1 MCIHR
6 HGQRLRRADLEVRWM
21 KGGKVCFWEFVDISK
36 ASQPRSAQKWH
47 GITSPLLFFASL
59 FVLAFTP
66 LCPALCLHFLGLVR
80 YWLCSDGR
88 IWNNE
93 TISTPEP
100 LGTINLHKFL
110 LPIFCYFDV
119 NGNETASASI
129 ALECAQLMQLDVLNC
144 FPRCGG
150 CLCTKPHP
158 ASWK

>member
-1 MCIHR
+1 MCIHK
-6 HGQRLRRADLEVRWM
+6 HGQSLRRADLEVRWM
-21 KGGKVCFWEFVDISK
+21 KGGQACFWEFVDISK
-36 ASQPRSAQKWH
+36 VLHPRSVQKWH
-47 GITSPLLFFASL
+47 SVTSTFFR
-59 FVLAFTP
+59 FT
-66 LCPALCLHFLGLVR
+66 LCPGFHSTLSSYLPPLSWSCKVLTVV
-80 YWLCSDGR
+80 SDGCT
-88 IWNNE
+88 WNNE

-129 ALECAQLMQLDVLNC
+129 ALECTQLMQLDVLNC